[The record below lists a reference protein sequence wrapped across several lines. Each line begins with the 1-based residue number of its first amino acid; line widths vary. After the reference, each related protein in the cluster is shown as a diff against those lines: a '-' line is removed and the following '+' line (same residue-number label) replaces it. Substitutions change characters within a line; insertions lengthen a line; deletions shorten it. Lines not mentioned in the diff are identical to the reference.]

1 VLGNFHFG
9 GRTFL
14 SYDKVKTAHSLLIG
28 AKQTKKA
35 IEQGKAQQVLVA
47 RDADEHVTRSLI
59 QLCRHYGVP
68 VVYVDSMRE
77 LGKAC
82 GIDVGAATA
91 VILE

>member
-1 VLGNFHFG
+1 M
-9 GRTFL
+9 
-14 SYDKVKTAHSLLIG
+14 SYDKVKTASSLMIG

-35 IEQGKAQQVLVA
+35 VEQGKVQQVLVA
-47 RDADEHVTRSLI
+47 KDADEHVTRSLI
-59 QLCRHYGVP
+59 QLCRHHGVH

-91 VILE
+91 AILE